1 MKNNSNEKTE
11 GILMYKM
18 MKIKIMCDTTKD
30 NHCLNNRFTTWDRH
44 IHNVVGLMFEGD
56 NPSP

>member
-1 MKNNSNEKTE
+1 MKNDSNEKTE

-18 MKIKIMCDTTKD
+18 MKTKICDTTKD
-30 NHCLNNRFTTWDRH
+30 NHCLNYRFMTWDRH
-44 IHNVVGLMFEGD
+44 IHNVVGLMFGGD